1 MKCEHNRSLNRLC
14 VSLLDMALA
23 GDDIKRDDATGVIAD
38 VASNDVGRRLAW
50 DFVRSHW
57 DVIIRE

>member
-1 MKCEHNRSLNRLC
+1 MNTIDYIYLFVLC

-23 GDDIKRDDATGVIAD
+23 GEDIKRDDATSVIAD
-38 VASNDVGRRLAW
+38 VAGNDVGTGLAW